1 MHTWDRHL
9 RTPRPQGLYHPRNE
23 HDACGIGFVA
33 NIRGEKSHGIIRKG
47 LEVLINLT
55 HRGATGCDPD
65 TGDGAGILIQIP
77 HEFYAHEYGVLGMPR
92 LPEAG
97 AYGVAMCFLPVDK
110 HSRLQAEGVFE
121 RIAQEEGLTVLGW
134 RDTPV
139 NGMAVGRE
147 ARASQP
153 YIEQLFLGRPAEMD
167 EDSFERLLYRVRRRT
182 ENEMA
187 ESEIEGKEFFYVP
200 SLSCRTIVYKGL
212 MLAPQIEKF
221 YYDLA
226 NPLVKSALCLIH
238 QRFSTNT
245 FPSWKLA
252 HPYRYVAHNGEINT
266 IRGNINWMNA
276 RQSVLASQLYG
287 DKIGDLFPV
296 IMPGGSD
303 SASLDNTVEFLMQ
316 SGRSLPHV
324 MAMLI
329 PEAWAGNPDMDED
342 KRAFYEYHA
351 SLMEPWD
358 GPAAIAF
365 TDGRVIGAT
374 LDRNGLRPG
383 RYIVTK
389 DDLVVLASEAGV
401 LDVPAKDI
409 RKKGHLQPGRMFL
422 VDTVEKRI
430 ISDADFKKQL
440 AGRQPYASWLKE
452 QQVTLDQLPEPS
464 RMIASN
470 PETLLRRQ
478 RAYGYSEE
486 DLRILLAPM
495 AAKGEEP
502 VGSMGNDVPLA
513 CLSDRPQSL
522 FNYFKQ
528 LFAQVTN
535 PPIDPI
541 REELVMSLISYIG
554 TERNI
559 LDEAPENCHTLK
571 LPHPILTNRDLEKLR
586 RVSTGD
592 LLATTLPALF
602 RVADGE
608 QGLKRSLEELSARAS
623 HAVESGY
630 TLLILSDR
638 GVDPSY
644 AAIPSL
650 LAMAAVHNR
659 LVQEKTRTQVAL
671 IIESGEPREVMHFA
685 LLIGYGA
692 SAINP
697 YLAIE
702 TLHDLK
708 RLGLLPH
715 NVTGNHAEKNFI
727 KAINK
732 GLLKTFSK
740 MGISTLQSYRGA
752 QVFEAVGLNQSL
764 VEAYFP
770 GTASRIEG
778 VGLDVLAREALLKHA
793 FAFQPLTESETE
805 LVVGGQY
812 QFREGGEYHLLNPE
826 TISKLQQAVRQNN
839 PATFQEY
846 TDLLDDQNRHL
857 CTLRGLFQLKYSKKP
872 LPLDEVEPAKE
883 IVKRFTTGAMSYGS
897 ISKEAHE
904 TLAIAMNRM
913 GGMSNTGEG
922 GEDEERFKPDAKGDL
937 RRSAVKQVASGRFG
951 VTTNYLVNADELQI
965 KMAQGA
971 KPGEG
976 GQLPGHKVDAII
988 ARTRHSIPGVSLISP
1003 PPHHDIYSIEDLAQ
1017 LIYDLKNVNPKARIA
1032 VKLVSEVGVGTVA
1045 AGVSKA
1051 HADVVL
1057 ISGDSGGTGASPLSS
1072 IKHAGLPW
1080 ELGLAETQQVLLLND
1095 LRSRI
1100 KVQTDGKLQ
1109 TGRDVVIAALLGAEE
1124 FGFSTMP
1131 LVSLGCIMMRKCHLN
1146 TCSVGI
1152 ATQDPILRA
1161 RFKGQPE
1168 HVINFFFFL
1177 AEQVRQYMAK
1187 LGFRTFDE
1195 MVGRVEKIDA
1205 TIAQDHWKTKGI
1217 DLSSILYL
1225 PTLPSRVARHK
1236 VQAQDHGL
1244 DKALDHVL
1252 IEKAASALESKTP
1265 VTGSFAI
1272 RNVHRTVGAM
1282 LGGQIAMRYGSA
1294 GLPDETIHFKFNGS
1308 AGQSFGA
1315 FVPSGVTLE
1324 LEGESND
1331 YLGKGLS
1338 GGRIIAY
1345 PPKGSS
1351 FLPEESILVGNVVLY
1366 GATSGEVFLNGIA
1379 GERFAVRNSGAI
1391 AVVEGVGDHG
1401 CEYMTNGTVIV
1412 IGLTGRNFAAGM
1424 SGGRAFVY
1432 DEQGDFSTR
1441 RCNTTSV
1448 DLEPLASEQDAA
1460 EVRGL
1465 LERHRDLTGSPRAAW
1480 ILRRWSEAQPRF
1492 IKVFPHEYKRVLGIQ
1507 RVEAVYSSPT
1517 TSPPLEAAAE
1527 VLHG

>member
-1 MHTWDRHL
+1 M
-9 RTPRPQGLYHPRNE
+9 GL
-23 HDACGIGFVA
+23 VA
-33 NIRGEKSHGIIRKG
+33 NIRGEKSHEIIRKG

-55 HRGATGCDPD
+55 HRGAAGCDPE

-77 HEFYAHEYGVLGMPR
+77 HAFFLRECADLGWK

-97 AYGVAMCFLPVDK
+97 AYGVAMCFLPVEK
-110 HSRLQAEGVFE
+110 LNRRRCEGVFE
-121 RIAQEEGLTVLGW
+121 HIAQEEGLTILGW

-139 NGMAVGRE
+139 NGDAIGRE

-153 YIEQLFLGRPAEMD
+153 YIEQLFVSRPGGMD
-167 EDSFERLLYRVRRRT
+167 EDTFERLLYRIRRRT
-182 ENEMA
+182 ENEIA
-187 ESEIEGKEFFYVP
+187 ESDIEEKEMFYVP
-200 SLSCRTIVYKGL
+200 SFSCRTIIYKGL

-221 YYDLA
+221 YIELA
-226 NPLVKSALCLIH
+226 NPLVTSALALIH

-266 IRGNINWMNA
+266 IRGNISWMNA
-276 RQSVLASQLYG
+276 RQSVFESSLFQ
-287 DKIGDLFPV
+287 DKIEDLFPV

-303 SASLDNTVEFLMQ
+303 SASLDNAVEFLYQ

-365 TDGRVIGAT
+365 TDGKVIGAT

-383 RYIVTK
+383 RYIITK

-401 LDVPAKDI
+401 IEVPPEDV
-409 RKKGHLQPGRMFL
+409 RKKGRLQPGRMFL
-422 VDTVEKRI
+422 VDTVQQRI
-430 ISDADFKKQL
+430 ITDGEIKKTL
-440 AGRQPYASWLKE
+440 AGRQPYGEWLKE
-452 QQVTLDQLPEPS
+452 QQITLDHLPEPS
-464 RMIASN
+464 RTIPTN
-470 PETLLRRQ
+470 HETLLRRQ
-478 RAYGYSEE
+478 RACGYSEE
-486 DLRILLAPM
+486 DLRILLGPM

-502 VGSMGNDVPLA
+502 VGSMGTDVPLS

-586 RVSTGD
+586 RVSSGD
-592 LLATTLPALF
+592 LLAITLPALF
-602 RVADGE
+602 RAADGE
-608 QGLKRSLEELSARAS
+608 AGLKHALDELSNRAAI
-623 HAVESGY
+623 AVNNGY
-630 TLLILSDR
+630 TLLILQDR
-638 GVDPSY
+638 GVDATY
-644 AAIPSL
+644 APIPSL

-659 LVQEKTRTQVAL
+659 LVRDKTRTQVAL

-702 TLHDLK
+702 TIHDLK
-708 RLGLLPH
+708 RRGVLPE
-715 NVTGNHAEKNFI
+715 NITAEQAEKHYI

-732 GLLKTFSK
+732 ALLKTISK

-752 QVFEAVGLNQSL
+752 QVFEAVGLNRSL

-770 GTASRIEG
+770 GTASRVEG
-778 VGLDVLAREALLKHA
+778 IGLDVLAREAQMKHA
-793 FAFQPLTESETE
+793 FAFQPLTDSETD

-812 QFREGGEYHLLNPE
+812 QYREGGEFHLLNPH
-826 TISKLQQAVRQNN
+826 TISKVQHAVRTNN

-846 TDLLDDQNRHL
+846 TDFIDDQNRNMA
-857 CTLRGLFQLKYSKKP
+857 TLRGLLKLKYNDEP
-872 LPLDEVEPAKE
+872 IPIEEVEPAKE
-883 IVKRFTTGAMSYGS
+883 IVKRFTTGAMSFGS

-904 TLAIAMNRM
+904 TLAIAMNRI

-922 GEDEERFKPDAKGDL
+922 GEDEARFRRDANGDL

-976 GQLPGHKVDAII
+976 GQLPGHKVDEVI
-988 ARTRHSIPGVSLISP
+988 ARTRHSIPGVGLISP

-1017 LIYDLKNVNPKARIA
+1017 LIYDLKNVNPQARIA

-1057 ISGDSGGTGASPLSS
+1057 ISGDTGGTGASPLSS

-1100 KVQTDGKLQ
+1100 RVQTDGKLQ

-1124 FGFSTMP
+1124 FGFATMP
-1131 LVSLGCIMMRKCHLN
+1131 LISMGCIMLRKCHLN

-1152 ATQDPILRA
+1152 ATQDPVLRA
-1161 RFKGQPE
+1161 RFQGQPE
-1168 HVINFFFFL
+1168 HVINFFFFI
-1177 AEQVRQYMAK
+1177 AEQMRQHMVR
-1187 LGFRTFDE
+1187 LGFRSVDE
-1195 MVGRVEKIDA
+1195 MVGRVDKIDA
-1205 TIAQDHWKTKGI
+1205 SIADAHWKAKGV
-1217 DLSSILYL
+1217 DLSSILYS
-1225 PTLPSRVARHK
+1225 PEVPSRVSRRRT
-1236 VQAQDHGL
+1236 QAQDHGL
-1244 DKALDHVL
+1244 NQALDHQL
-1252 IEKAASALESKTP
+1252 ITKAAPALESQTP
-1265 VTGSFAI
+1265 VSGSFAI

-1282 LGGQIAMRYGSA
+1282 LGGQIARRYGSE
-1294 GLPDETIHFKFNGS
+1294 GLPDGTIHFRFYGS

-1324 LEGESND
+1324 LEGDSND

-1345 PPKGSS
+1345 PPKTSS

-1379 GERFAVRNSGAI
+1379 GERFAVRNSGAT

-1412 IGLTGRNFAAGM
+1412 LGWTGRNFAAGM
-1424 SGGRAFVY
+1424 SGGIAYVF
-1432 DEQGDFSTR
+1432 DDQGDFGAR
-1441 RCNTTSV
+1441 RCNQASV
-1448 DLEPLASEQDAA
+1448 DLEPLVEPADVER
-1460 EVRGL
+1460 VRGL

-1480 ILRRWSEAQPRF
+1480 VLEHWTDAQPNF
-1492 IKVFPHEYKRVLGIQ
+1492 IKVFPHEYKRVLGVA
-1507 RVEAVYSSPT
+1507 RAKEVYVTPTLSSPLVT
-1517 TSPPLEAAAE
+1517 ASE
-1527 VLHG
+1527 VQHG